1 MERNNINVI
10 MELSYRMDAS
20 NSLLSRKDIRK
31 DYFPG
36 IFKVISYGESEIDR
50 MIQEVIEINNTNDRY
65 SRGKSPKI
73 LKVAYLVTEDSYK

>member
-36 IFKVISYGESEIDR
+36 IFKVISYGES
-50 MIQEVIEINNTNDRY
+50 
-65 SRGKSPKI
+65 
-73 LKVAYLVTEDSYK
+73 

>member
-20 NSLLSRKDIRK
+20 NSFLSRKDIRK

-36 IFKVISYGESEIDR
+36 IFKVTP
-50 MIQEVIEINNTNDRY
+50 MIGIVVVNRQ
-65 SRGKSPKI
+65 KF
-73 LKVAYLVTEDSYK
+73 

>member
-1 MERNNINVI
+1 MKMDSISKRKVRRMERNNINVI

-36 IFKVISYGESEIDR
+36 IFKVISY
-50 MIQEVIEINNTNDRY
+50 
-65 SRGKSPKI
+65 
-73 LKVAYLVTEDSYK
+73 